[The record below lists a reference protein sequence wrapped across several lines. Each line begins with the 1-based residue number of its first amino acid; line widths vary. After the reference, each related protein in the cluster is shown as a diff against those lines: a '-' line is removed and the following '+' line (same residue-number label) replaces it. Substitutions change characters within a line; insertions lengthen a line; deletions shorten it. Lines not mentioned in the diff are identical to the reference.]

1 MSLPFLFFLAGIFGA
16 LLGLGRENSNREEDT
31 TSGIRT
37 FSLTSLMG
45 GVTGVFYLA
54 DKMPLVALCMAAV
67 CGLII
72 AYYVVGSLLTKHP
85 GMTTEILLLYTFFL
99 GFLTVSELM
108 PIQLIVALVVVAVLI
123 VSLKEQTKKIALG
136 ISAIEMRSFVVY
148 AVLALVILPFLPN
161 APVYLSDLPGLNEVL
176 EGFNLQLGSLAN
188 LELLNPRTLWFI
200 VVLIT
205 GIDVAGYA
213 LGRFLGDKKSSLV
226 TSLIGGMV
234 SSTATTQA
242 LAQRSVRSSTAVNGL
257 VGSAIVANMASFFQI
272 FLLLAPL
279 NRLLLKTIA
288 PVVFILIMVSFLVA
302 LFFLSRPQQE
312 TAIIAGVADDVQ
324 KERKIFSLKTA
335 LKFAALITV
344 IKILTKVCLTL
355 FGQGGFMFSSVVAS
369 LAGLDAIL
377 INLAEVAGKTVALPT
392 AALIFILIN
401 ATNLVSKSVYAA
413 VQGSRKFALRLA
425 VAMLIIISSSVV
437 GYWLLL

>member
-1 MSLPFLFFLAGIFGA
+1 MSLPFLLFLAGIFGA

-45 GVTGVFYLA
+45 GIAGVFYLA

-67 CGLII
+67 SGLII
-72 AYYVVGSLLTKHP
+72 AYYVVGSLITRHP

-108 PIQLIVALVVVAVLI
+108 PIQLIVALVVVAILI

-136 ISAIEMRSFVVY
+136 ISTGEMRSFIVY
-148 AVLALVILPFLPN
+148 AVLALVVLPFLPN
-161 APVYLSDLPGLNEVL
+161 TSVQLGNLPGLNEVL
-176 EGFNLQLGSLAN
+176 EGFNLELGSLAS

-242 LAQRSVRSSTAVNGL
+242 LAQRSLRSQAVNGL

-279 NRLLLKTIA
+279 NRTLLKTIA
-288 PVVFILIMVSFLVA
+288 PVVFVLIVVSFLVA
-302 LFFLSRPQQE
+302 LFFLSRHQQE
-312 TAIIAGVADDVQ
+312 TAAITGVADDVQ
-324 KERKIFSLKTA
+324 KERKIFSLKSA
-335 LKFAALITV
+335 LKFAVLITV
-344 IKILTKVCLTL
+344 IKILTKVCLAL
-355 FGQGGFMFSSVVAS
+355 FGQAGFVFSSVLAS
-369 LAGLDAIL
+369 LAGLDAVL
-377 INLAEVAGKTVALPT
+377 INLAEAAGRTVALPT
-392 AALIFILIN
+392 TALIFLLIN
-401 ATNLVSKSVYAA
+401 ATNLISKSVYAA

-425 VAMLIIISSSVV
+425 VAMLIIISSSVA
-437 GYWLLL
+437 GYLLLL